1 MKVIAIKHPHQFTQD
16 DFPELVMALGFFD
29 GIHKGHQTVITT
41 AVDIA
46 KRTNR
51 KSAIMTFDPH
61 PSVMLRKKTNPI
73 RYITP
78 LDDKITIV
86 ESLGMDYLFV
96 VHFSEEFAA
105 LTPEQFVNQYLVGLN
120 VRHVV
125 AGFDYSYG
133 RFGQGTMEDLPRY
146 ADGRL
151 SQTVIEKQIL
161 DDQKVSS
168 SRIRET
174 LKVGNFLEFYHLVGR
189 YYVTKGHVIHG
200 EKRGRTLGFPTA
212 NIEVSDAYIFPATGV
227 YAVRIQI
234 EGQWYKGVCNV
245 GFKPTF
251 HNHQPEVPSVEV
263 HVLEFSGDIY
273 GAEVLVEWHTRLRSE
288 QKFSG
293 LEELVNQIQVD
304 KENAQ
309 LYFTDK
315 ETDLHF

>member
-1 MKVIAIKHPHQFTQD
+1 
-16 DFPELVMALGFFD
+16 MALGFFD
-29 GIHKGHQTVITT
+29 GIHKGHQTVIMT

-51 KSAIMTFDPH
+51 KSAMMTFDPH
-61 PSVMLRKKTNPI
+61 PSVMLKKKSNPI

-78 LDDKITIV
+78 LDDKIVIV
-86 ESLGMDYLFV
+86 DKLGIDYLFV
-96 VHFSEEFAA
+96 VNFSEEFAS

-120 VRHVV
+120 TRHVV
-125 AGFDYSYG
+125 AGFDFTYG
-133 RFGQGTMEDLPRY
+133 HFGKGTMEALPTY
-146 ADGRL
+146 ADHRFT
-151 SQTVIEKQIL
+151 QTIIEKQIL

-174 LKVGNFLEFYHLVGR
+174 LKVGNFSEFYHLVGR

-212 NIEVSDAYIFPATGV
+212 NVEVSDSYIFPATGV

-234 EGQWYKGVCNV
+234 EGNWYKGVCNV

-251 HNHQPEVPSVEV
+251 HEKQPEFPSVEV
-263 HVLEFSGDIY
+263 HALDFSGDIY
-273 GAEVLVEWHTRLRSE
+273 GAEVVVEWHKRLRSE

-293 LEELVNQIQVD
+293 LEELVHQIQVD
-304 KENAQ
+304 KENTQA
-309 LYFTDK
+309 YF
-315 ETDLHF
+315 LRL